1 MSSFAPRRPP
11 VRTLR
16 AQLLWRLLPSVLCVV
31 LITTFFAYTLALSL
45 ARDAYDAALFDSAR
59 SLAQQIQRN
68 DGPTLAVHLPR
79 EAEEILVSD
88 PYDRIFYRVASADGT
103 TLAGDPRLPLPT
115 VELTEAAPVNFYDAQ
130 ISGERVR
137 VSAYGVFRGT
147 QTPVATIIFAETL
160 VKRSRLAQH
169 VLFTIIMPL
178 LLLTLVV
185 AALVWYGVRSGLAPL
200 NDLASTLSKRGWG
213 DLRAVGGEQVPG
225 EVRPLIAEL
234 DSLMQ
239 RLEAAQSAQQRF
251 ISEAAHQLRTPLAG
265 LTAQV
270 ERALLVKDVESMK
283 PALTQLGSSSRR
295 LARLVNQLLTLAK
308 AEPGNNPQHELA
320 SLDLS
325 TIVQET
331 CREWVP
337 EALRKN
343 VDLGFAGETD
353 PVQIVGHELL
363 VAEMLDNLIDN
374 ALRYGAQPGQS
385 VTVRLAARPHVEIVV
400 EDEGPGILENERGRI
415 FERFHRLPGSAP
427 GGCGL
432 GLAIVR
438 EIARLHGA
446 EVSVET
452 PASGVGTA
460 FRVRFL
466 EESVRTTESPV
477 SGGRGTAGSPL
488 T

>member
-1 MSSFAPRRPP
+1 
-11 VRTLR
+11 
-16 AQLLWRLLPSVLCVV
+16 
-31 LITTFFAYTLALSL
+31 
-45 ARDAYDAALFDSAR
+45 
-59 SLAQQIQRN
+59 
-68 DGPTLAVHLPR
+68 
-79 EAEEILVSD
+79 
-88 PYDRIFYRVASADGT
+88 
-103 TLAGDPRLPLPT
+103 
-115 VELTEAAPVNFYDAQ
+115 
-130 ISGERVR
+130 
-137 VSAYGVFRGT
+137 
-147 QTPVATIIFAETL
+147 
-160 VKRSRLAQH
+160 
-169 VLFTIIMPL
+169 
-178 LLLTLVV
+178 
-185 AALVWYGVRSGLAPL
+185 
-200 NDLASTLSKRGWG
+200 
-213 DLRAVGGEQVPG
+213 
-225 EVRPLIAEL
+225 
-234 DSLMQ
+234 
-239 RLEAAQSAQQRF
+239 
-251 ISEAAHQLRTPLAG
+251 
-265 LTAQV
+265 
-270 ERALLVKDVESMK
+270 
-283 PALTQLGSSSRR
+283 
-295 LARLVNQLLTLAK
+295 
-308 AEPGNNPQHELA
+308 
-320 SLDLS
+320 
-325 TIVQET
+325 
-331 CREWVP
+331 
-337 EALRKN
+337 